1 MSALPAGS
9 TVAIFGAGA
18 MGAGIAQVAAQAG
31 HRVQLFDARINAAED
46 AKRRIADTFASLAA
60 KGRLSEAD
68 AKSAGARVT
77 AVHALGDVASAKIV
91 IEAIVEDLE
100 AKREL
105 FRELEVVVGTDT
117 ILATN
122 TSSLSVTAL
131 AAGLKRPGRVVGMHF
146 FNPAPVLP
154 LVEIVSGLAT
164 DRGVAQT
171 VYDTAV
177 AWGKTP
183 VHATSTPGF
192 IVNRCARPFYAEAL
206 RRPGLMEALQRE
218 YRVMLAGPTTLLATL
233 NSLQMGFRTL
243 ALEKRSVEVWE
254 VLGAVKTEFQ
264 KFGDALAKT
273 RKKLDEASSSIEMA
287 ERRSR
292 VMARELRAVEAL
304 PESRAQALLPM
315 PTDDELAG
323 GEQPA

>member
-1 MSALPAGS
+1 MQLAGLLEQVFTPDQYAVNVE
-9 TVAIFGAGA
+9 TVPG
-18 MGAGIAQVAAQAG
+18 
-31 HRVQLFDARINAAED
+31 
-46 AKRRIADTFASLAA
+46 S
-60 KGRLSEAD
+60 
-68 AKSAGARVT
+68 GARVEF
-77 AVHALGDVASAKIV
+77 AIRLPGQRADGVPLWLPIDAKFPREDYERLLDAQERADPLATEAAGKA
-91 IEAIVEDLE
+91 IETRLRNE
-100 AKREL
+100 AKAIRDKYLAPPHTTDFAIL
-105 FRELEVVVGTDT
+105 FVPTE
-117 ILATN
+117 
-122 TSSLSVTAL
+122 
-131 AAGLKRPGRVVGMHF
+131 GL
-146 FNPAPVLP
+146 
-154 LVEIVSGLAT
+154 
-164 DRGVAQT
+164 
-171 VYDTAV
+171 
-177 AWGKTP
+177 
-183 VHATSTPGF
+183 
-192 IVNRCARPFYAEAL
+192 YAEAL

-292 VMARELRAVEAL
+292 VMARELRTVEAL

-315 PTDDELAG
+315 PVDDDELAG